1 MKINK
6 SFLEFKKNIINKKST
21 IAVIGLGYIGLP
33 LSLAFSK
40 AGFKVIGIDKDIKK
54 VNIINSNK
62 SYISTISDK
71 QIRISRKKNFIAT
84 NKFNLVSK
92 SNIII
97 VCVPTPINKKKK
109 PIMDYIS
116 NVVYE
121 IEKYLLKNQ
130 LFILECTTYPGTSE
144 EYFLPVFKKKKLE
157 VGKNIFLG
165 YSPERED
172 PGNLKYSIIKGN
184 LSKVVSGYTSSCE
197 VLVKELYGTVIKKV
211 HLVSNIRT
219 AEFTKLL
226 ENIYRTVNVGLVNE
240 LYKICSKMNINIHEA
255 INAASTKPF
264 GYKSFFPGPGVGG
277 HCIPVDPYFLS
288 WKAKQYGLS
297 TKFIDLAGEIN
308 DRRPH
313 EIVKKIKKY
322 FKEKKDLIDK
332 KKILIVGVAYK
343 KNSDD
348 AREAPA
354 IKICNLL
361 KLNFKNE
368 IIICDPLVE
377 NGIDKNFK
385 KYKFINIKNL
395 KDKNFLKS
403 LKLCIVVSNHDIFD
417 YDFISKNTKVIFD
430 CRNSFKKNTSNIIKV

>member
-144 EYFLPVFKKKKLE
+144 
-157 VGKNIFLG
+157 G
-165 YSPERED
+165 Y
-172 PGNLKYSIIKGN
+172 
-184 LSKVVSGYTSSCE
+184 
-197 VLVKELYGTVIKKV
+197 
-211 HLVSNIRT
+211 
-219 AEFTKLL
+219 
-226 ENIYRTVNVGLVNE
+226 
-240 LYKICSKMNINIHEA
+240 
-255 INAASTKPF
+255 
-264 GYKSFFPGPGVGG
+264 FFP
-277 HCIPVDPYFLS
+277 S
-288 WKAKQYGLS
+288 
-297 TKFIDLAGEIN
+297 
-308 DRRPH
+308 
-313 EIVKKIKKY
+313 
-322 FKEKKDLIDK
+322 
-332 KKILIVGVAYK
+332 
-343 KNSDD
+343 
-348 AREAPA
+348 
-354 IKICNLL
+354 
-361 KLNFKNE
+361 
-368 IIICDPLVE
+368 
-377 NGIDKNFK
+377 
-385 KYKFINIKNL
+385 
-395 KDKNFLKS
+395 
-403 LKLCIVVSNHDIFD
+403 
-417 YDFISKNTKVIFD
+417 
-430 CRNSFKKNTSNIIKV
+430 